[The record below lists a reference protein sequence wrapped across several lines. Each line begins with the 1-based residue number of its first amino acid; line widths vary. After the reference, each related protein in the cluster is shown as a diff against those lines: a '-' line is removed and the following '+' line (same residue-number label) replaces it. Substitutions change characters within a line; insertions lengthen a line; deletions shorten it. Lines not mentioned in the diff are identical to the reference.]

1 MSITLLEKDSGDV
14 PNPPSGKLTLYAD
27 EDGKL
32 YIREPDGTTTPIDAN
47 ADTIYSISSEITE
60 DRTVTLNGSGLTL
73 DFTAIDGLIQSY
85 IRLKS
90 TQAGIIVN
98 PDTGVGDLASL
109 LLNTSGTI
117 AEFFNDIDGT
127 GIKYANVTVWDGGT
141 LITQDRGDGRY
152 ATSAQGLLADSA
164 LQNGD
169 NVSELVNDAG
179 YVTSSGG
186 VVDSVTGDG
195 VDNTDPANPIL
206 SFPDADQIDDTSTTN
221 KFVSGPLISLI
232 NSALQNGDNV
242 SELVNDAGYITSEND
257 TLQDVY
263 SRGSDVD
270 IDNTQGA
277 IKLSRGVGITDAA
290 FNIVPSTV
298 TPSTNLADGDFHV
311 EDGTI
316 FLYDLARTKFLS
328 SGTPIALQFGKNN
341 GVGNEFLR
349 FGGDARDGDSGA
361 ILPWDA
367 TIVAMTLKGENN
379 ETGQLFDID
388 VDGTAVETLT
398 AVSSKI
404 SDDTLNLDVDAGET
418 INLFARGSGS
428 EVDDPYAI
436 IFAKR
441 RKV

>member
-47 ADTIYSISSEITE
+47 ADTIYNISSEITE

-127 GIKYANVTVWDGGT
+127 GIKYANVTVWDGDT

-152 ATSAQGLLADSA
+152 ATAAQGSIADSA

-221 KFVSGPLISLI
+221 KFVTSALILLI

-263 SRGSDVD
+263 SRGSDVN
-270 IDNTQGA
+270 IDNTEGA
-277 IKLSRGVGITDAA
+277 LKLSRGVGITDAA

-328 SGTPIALQFGKNN
+328 SHEYSLQFGKNN
-341 GVGNEFLR
+341 GVGNEYLR
-349 FGGDARDGDSGA
+349 FGGDARDGNSGA
-361 ILPWDA
+361 TFPFDV
-367 TIVAMTLKGENN
+367 TIVAFTLQGSNN
-379 ETGQLFDID
+379 TGQSFDIEVDD
-388 VDGTAVETLT
+388 VNVETLV

-404 SDDTLNLDVDAGET
+404 SDDTLDLDVDAGQT
-418 INLFARGSGS
+418 INLFARPSGP
-428 EVDDPYAI
+428 EVNDPYAL
-436 IFAKR
+436 IFVKR

>member
-98 PDTGVGDLASL
+98 PDTGAGDLASL

-117 AEFFNDIDGT
+117 AEFFNDIDGS
-127 GIKYANVTVWDGGT
+127 GLKYASNITVWDGDT

-270 IDNTQGA
+270 IDNTEGA
-277 IKLSRGVGITDAA
+277 LKLSRGVGITDAA

-328 SGTPIALQFGKNN
+328 SHEYSLQFGKNN
-341 GVGNEFLR
+341 GVGNEYLR
-349 FGGDARDGDSGA
+349 FGGDARDGNSGA
-361 ILPWDA
+361 TFPFDV
-367 TIVAMTLKGENN
+367 TIVAFTLQGSNN
-379 ETGQLFDID
+379 TGQSFDIE
-388 VDGTAVETLT
+388 VDGVDVETLV

-404 SDDTLNLDVDAGET
+404 SDDTLDLDVDAGQT
-418 INLFARGSGS
+418 INF
-428 EVDDPYAI
+428 V
-436 IFAKR
+436 KR